1 MKNNCKKKY
10 LTPAALCLL
19 ALLGIG
25 YYYFFTSF
33 TGKSETCYV
42 YVDADDN
49 YDSLLVKLQPV
60 ATTHGLHAFK
70 TLSRHSNLVDHV
82 RTGRFAIKPSMGAF
96 VTFRHIKNGMQ
107 EPVNLTVP
115 SVRTVQDLA
124 EVLGNKLMLDSATI
138 AQALSNEDTCR
149 AYGYDTTTVVALFV
163 PNTYDIYWNIS
174 LSGLLRRMQKENKH
188 FWDDT
193 RLAKAKDLK
202 LTPEEVA
209 TLASIVDEET
219 ANNKEKPMIAGMYYN
234 RLMLRDAEYPN
245 GMPLQADPTIKFAL
259 KRFELKRIYHDML
272 RVNSPYNTYVNPGL
286 PPGPIRIA
294 SVAGIDAVLNMV
306 HHNYL
311 YMCAKEDFS
320 GTHNFATTYQEHMNN
335 ARRYSAA
342 LNQRG
347 IK

>member
-33 TGKSETCYV
+33 TGKNETCYV
-42 YVDADDN
+42 YVDDDDN
-49 YDSLLVKLQPV
+49 YDSLLVKLQPF

-70 TLSRHSNLVDHV
+70 TLSRHSNLVKHV

-115 SVRTVQDLA
+115 SVRTMQDLA

-138 AQALSNEDTCR
+138 AQALSNEDTCH
-149 AYGYDTTTVVALFV
+149 AYGYDTTTIAALFV

-188 FWDDT
+188 FWNDT
-193 RLAKAKDLK
+193 K
-202 LTPEEVA
+202 T
-209 TLASIVDEET
+209 
-219 ANNKEKPMIAGMYYN
+219 
-234 RLMLRDAEYPN
+234 
-245 GMPLQADPTIKFAL
+245 
-259 KRFELKRIYHDML
+259 
-272 RVNSPYNTYVNPGL
+272 
-286 PPGPIRIA
+286 
-294 SVAGIDAVLNMV
+294 
-306 HHNYL
+306 
-311 YMCAKEDFS
+311 
-320 GTHNFATTYQEHMNN
+320 
-335 ARRYSAA
+335 
-342 LNQRG
+342 
-347 IK
+347 